1 MKSGKER
8 ANVETREEMG
18 HIPADDS
25 ADMQAEFPAAGT
37 ALNPVEEPW
46 VFSRNSMAAPA
57 DELAKAMQQ
66 GE

>member
-1 MKSGKER
+1 MTNGKER
-8 ANVETREEMG
+8 VNVETREEMG
-18 HIPADDS
+18 HIPADEPVE
-25 ADMQAEFPAAGT
+25 MQAEFPATGT

-57 DELAKAMQQ
+57 EELAKAMQQ

>member
-1 MKSGKER
+1 MANGKER
-8 ANVETREEMG
+8 VNVETREEMDIMPG
-18 HIPADDS
+18 NEPAHL
-25 ADMQAEFPAAGT
+25 QAEYPATGT